1 MSSPPPYIDNNLN
14 SINAINVISA
24 PPLSS
29 NEISAKSR
37 HILINVDDTDQH
49 KNMLCTFMTYLL
61 PRFFSYGSC
70 ALTAYWI
77 YQSYDGIRLPT
88 LVITNGTGQ
97 LYYPVLTYHILG
109 MSVFAMITNQEA
121 ILSKISPFLC
131 SQNECIKGLSYYGSQ
146 LIGLASA
153 GLGFAAI
160 YYKNSLSPETDW
172 FSYHLYSPH
181 AWMGISTAFVWII
194 RQCTGLCMPKYIKLN
209 EYLSRSAYLLG
220 LATCALGFQSKQ
232 TIDLMTPSSLITNSS
247 LTNIT
252 NATVTNVTNVTNVL
266 SPNSW
271 FSVQPSLSTLLIA
284 ASAMATIWAIL

>member
-1 MSSPPPYIDNNLN
+1 MSLPPPYID
-14 SINAINVISA
+14 SINVVSA

-29 NEISAKSR
+29 NEITAKSR
-37 HILINVDDTDQH
+37 HILINVDDKEQKSILST
-49 KNMLCTFMTYLL
+49 LTTYLL

-97 LYYPVLTYHILG
+97 LYYPILTYHILG

-121 ILSKISPFLC
+121 ILSKICPFLC

-146 LIGLASA
+146 LIGLISA

-160 YYKNSLSPETDW
+160 YYKNSLSPESDW
-172 FSYHLYSPH
+172 FAYHLYSPH

-194 RQCTGLCMPKYIKLN
+194 RQCTGLCMPNYIKLN
-209 EYLSRSAYLLG
+209 DYLSRSAYLLG
-220 LATCALGFQSKQ
+220 LTTCALGFQSKQ
-232 TIDLMTPSSLITNSS
+232 TIDLMTPTIVNT
-247 LTNIT
+247 TNIT
-252 NATVTNVTNVTNVL
+252 NVVT

-271 FSVQPSLSTLLIA
+271 FSVQPSLSTLLLA
-284 ASAMATIWAIL
+284 ASAMATLWSIL